1 MCMPSGADGTRR
13 GIEMKLFKPTAFLL
27 WAITLFGATLLGFL
41 ALERTGARSTRR
53 VKSRS
58 AVPATLSP
66 APTAAES
73 APTVSV
79 ASAPVRTRHGR
90 FSGRALLVGAMTAA
104 LLSVGLIGPA
114 LAANEIESCTPST
127 CTIEEWSDERNHELY
142 WETRFGMECT
152 KVNSEDTP
160 VHLETGVA
168 VLIIKAGNSNAIWQ
182 PAPAGDYSTN
192 KDTSHWF
199 YCGEETVEDDVID
212 PKGTIFGPCSDPAY
226 YAVFDNTGSTVPITF
241 RFRWYTNYGMHAT
254 LKTLQPGRIY
264 TTWQHWA
271 KPNTY
276 VSVFYKHPDT
286 GVWTLLQRKLTVRG
300 NWPKCVYT
308 PGWSTPTPV

>member
-1 MCMPSGADGTRR
+1 
-13 GIEMKLFKPTAFLL
+13 MKLFRPTAFLL
-27 WAITLFGATLLGFL
+27 WAVTLLGATLLGFL

-53 VKSRS
+53 DKSRS
-58 AVPATLSP
+58 TAPAAQPPT
-66 APTAAES
+66 PTAAES

-90 FSGRALLVGAMTAA
+90 VSGRTLLVGAMAAA
-104 LLSVGLIGPA
+104 LLSVGMIAPA
-114 LAANEIESCTPST
+114 LAANEIQACAPAN
-127 CTIEEWSDERNHELY
+127 CTIEDWTEDTNHEIY
-142 WETRFGMECT
+142 WETRLGMDCT
-152 KVNSEDTP
+152 KVESNISP
-160 VHLETGVA
+160 VILETGVA

-182 PAPAGDYSTN
+182 PAPAGAYSTD
-192 KDTSHWF
+192 KGTSHWF
-199 YCGEETVEDDVID
+199 YCGEEETVEDDVID
-212 PKGTIFGPCSDPAY
+212 PRGSILGPCSDPAY
-226 YAVFDNTGSTVPITF
+226 YAVFNNANSTVPITF